1 MEAHILVRCDRCA
14 ADLPADAQYCFR
26 CGSSVGKVYTEEFS
40 VSSDD
45 LIGKVKDIL
54 HQGNVNRITVRDQQ
68 GKLLLE
74 VPAAAGLI
82 GAILAPW
89 LAALGAIAALAT
101 ECKISVE
108 RRE

>member
-1 MEAHILVRCDRCA
+1 VRCDRCGT
-14 ADLPADAQYCFR
+14 DLPPVAQYCFK
-26 CGSSVGKVYTEEFS
+26 CGSHVGKTLTEEFS

-45 LIGKVKDIL
+45 LVRRVKDLL
-54 HQGNVNRITVRDQQ
+54 HEGNVNRIVVRDEQ

-74 VPAAAGLI
+74 VPAAAGVI
-82 GAILAPW
+82 GAVLAPW

-101 ECKISVE
+101 ECTISVE